1 MPSRKQRPSRQL
13 NPQAET
19 DDSAEEVYQQSY
31 ATALRLLAR
40 REHSELE
47 LRHKLAARKFTDAVI
62 NAVLVGLLDEG
73 LLSNRRFTEI
83 YVRGRFERG
92 YGPARIQAGLRE
104 RGIDGDLMEQ
114 ALAELSQLWID
125 SAARQRNKRFG
136 CRVPDEYRARVKQMR
151 FLQQRGFTGE
161 QIRAVFDSA

>member
-1 MPSRKQRPSRQL
+1 L

-19 DDSAEEVYQQSY
+19 DDSAEIYQQSY

-47 LRHKLAARKFTDAVI
+47 LRHKLATRKFSEAVI
-62 NAVLVGLLDEG
+62 ESVLVELLDEG
-73 LLSNRRFTEI
+73 LLSNQRFAGI
-83 YVRGRFERG
+83 YARGRYERG
-92 YGPARIQAGLRE
+92 YGPAKIQAELRE
-104 RGIDGDLMEQ
+104 RGIDGDLMERT
-114 ALAELSQLWID
+114 LAELSQLWLD
-125 SAARQRNKRFG
+125 SAARQRHKRFG
-136 CRVPDEYRARVKQMR
+136 HRLPDEYLERTKQMR

>member
-1 MPSRKQRPSRQL
+1 MPSRKKRPSRQL

-19 DDSAEEVYQQSY
+19 GDSAEIYQQSY

-47 LRHKLAARKFTDAVI
+47 LRHKLATRKFEDAVI
-62 NAVLVGLLDEG
+62 DAVLAELLDEG
-73 LLSNRRFTEI
+73 LLSNRRFVEV
-83 YVRGRFERG
+83 YVRGRYERG
-92 YGPARIQAGLRE
+92 YGPAKIQAELRQ

-114 ALAELSQLWID
+114 ALAELSQLWLD

-136 CRVPDEYRARVKQMR
+136 SRVPDEYAVRTKQMR

>member
-1 MPSRKQRPSRQL
+1 MNL
-13 NPQAET
+13 QAET
-19 DDSAEEVYQQSY
+19 GDSAAIYQQSY

-47 LRHKLAARKFTDAVI
+47 LRHKLATRKFSDAVI
-62 NAVLVGLLDEG
+62 DAVLAGLLDEG
-73 LLSNRRFTEI
+73 LLNNRRFAEI

-92 YGPARIQAGLRE
+92 YGPAKIQAELRE
-104 RGIDGDLMEQ
+104 RGIEGDLMEQ
-114 ALAELSQLWID
+114 TLAELSQLWLD

-136 CRVPDEYRARVKQMR
+136 HRFPDEYRERTKQMR

-161 QIRAVFDSA
+161 QIRSVFDAA